1 MLLNISKEIVL
12 EIINTNE
19 FKHWLKNR
27 RWFGEKNLPDFD
39 IKLNSIYIV
48 PNEFISPHDCAIIF
62 TVININSNKESNYFL
77 PLCILKSFDSLD
89 EESSTL
95 KLIEQKCLILDLSEK
110 TKELILFEAEFFPDF
125 WKILFSNFNKL
136 VEINFEIFSEKF
148 KNLLLDD
155 FQVKIKELGDA
166 KTTNIVLKLEIDKPN
181 DKNNTGSLNQLVV
194 KSYRKYAPHI
204 EVEMLKTLNNNSF
217 NAAPNMLGLISF
229 KEYNVLNFMN
239 FIENEGDVGLI
250 YWNELNDLFDF
261 YLNNPDELNEIN
273 FVKNTNLLELKLK
286 DYCKN
291 SIQFSEKLGNFLKHM
306 HQCLINNELNE
317 FSLEK
322 IDHETETLILEQFKS
337 LLSDIINGLNFSKEL
352 EIIKNEE
359 IIASLVNISSIMDN
373 KDYFL
378 KIKDIKTQRIHQDL
392 HMAQILISK
401 LEGNSELIIT
411 DFEGDPQLS
420 IMEQKRKYP
429 IEKDLASLLRSFDY
443 IKLLSLIGVIKYYI
457 KETSDQISKKIL
469 LSFYKKQKPIALLEK
484 DYIFLKNLVKV
495 GDFWQSHISDLISI
509 AYYKSEE
516 IFQMKKF
523 LINFFSIQR
532 CLMELN
538 YEINFRPE
546 NIMIPFLG
554 LKKILLK

>member
-27 RWFGEKNLPDFD
+27 RWFGEKNLLDFD
-39 IKLNSIYIV
+39 IKLNSLYIV
-48 PNEFISPHDCAIIF
+48 PNEFITPHNCAIIF
-62 TVININSNKESNYFL
+62 TVINIDSNKESNYFL
-77 PLCILKSFDSLD
+77 PLCILKSFDSLN
-89 EESSTL
+89 EESNTL
-95 KLIEQKCLILDLSEK
+95 RLIKQKCLILDLSEK
-110 TKELILFEAEFFPDF
+110 TKELILFEAEFFPNF

-136 VEINFEIFSEKF
+136 AEINCEIFSEKF

-155 FQVKIKELGDA
+155 FQVKIKELGEA

-181 DKNNTGSLNQLVV
+181 DKNSTGSLNQLVV

-204 EVEMLKTLNNNSF
+204 EVEMLKTLNNNNF

-261 YLNNPDELNEIN
+261 YLNNPDELNEID

-286 DYCKN
+286 EYCRN
-291 SIQFSEKLGNFLKHM
+291 SIQFSGKLGDYLKYL
-306 HQCLINNELNE
+306 HQCLINNESNE

-322 IDHETETLILEQFKS
+322 IDQETETLILNQFKS
-337 LLSDIINGLNFSKEL
+337 LLSDIIKGLNFSKEL
-352 EIIKNEE
+352 EIIKTEE

-378 KIKDIKTQRIHQDL
+378 KIKDVKTQRIHQDL
-392 HMAQILISK
+392 HMAQILIK
-401 LEGNSELIIT
+401 LEENSELIIT

-429 IEKDLASLLRSFDY
+429 VEKDLASLLRSLDY

-469 LSFYKKQKPIALLEK
+469 LSLYKEQKPTALLEK
-484 DYIFLKNLVKV
+484 DYIFLKNLVNI
-495 GDFWQSHISDLISI
+495 GDFWQFWQSNLISI

-516 IFQMKKF
+516 LYQMKKF

-532 CLMELN
+532 CLMELL
-538 YEINFRPE
+538 YEIKFRPE